1 MSKIK
6 YISVEQ
12 ASQNW
17 QISERS
23 VRNYCAQGRVEG
35 ALLEG
40 KTWKIP
46 SAAEKPDRKPR
57 HSSAEETLLAFLKRE
72 KDADLKG
79 GIYHKIQID
88 LTYNSNHIEGSKL
101 THDQTRY
108 IFETK
113 TFGVTDKAV
122 KVDDIVETVN
132 HFRCIDL
139 VIEGANTKLTES
151 FIKQLHFILKS
162 GTTDSQ
168 KSWFKVG
175 DYKMLENEVGGSEI
189 TKPAEVAGAIKAL
202 LKDYN
207 SKSKITFD
215 DILDFHVRFES
226 IHPFQDG
233 NGRVGRL
240 IMFKECLKHNIV
252 PFIITEE
259 LKMYYYDGLMMAIK
273 SLSNEDVKALSEAC
287 LDASYRGIKNWKEER
302 SFLRDTCLTGQD
314 GMKDTLNYF
323 GIKYE

>member
-1 MSKIK
+1 MSKVN
-6 YISVEQ
+6 YISVEE

-23 VRNYCAQGRVEG
+23 TRNYCAQGRVEG

-46 SAAEKPDRKPR
+46 TTAQKPDRKHR
-57 HSSAEETLLAFLKRE
+57 HSSAEDTLLAFLKRE
-72 KDADLKG
+72 KDASLKG

-113 TFGVTDKAV
+113 TLGVTDKAV

-139 VIEGANTKLTES
+139 IIEGAHTKLTES

-175 DYKMLENEVGGSEI
+175 DYKMLENEVGGSET
-189 TKPAEVAGAIKAL
+189 TKPSEVSGAIKAL
-202 LKDYN
+202 LKEYN

-273 SLSNEDVKALSEAC
+273 SLANEDVKALSEAC
-287 LDASYRGIKNWKEER
+287 LDASYRGIKNWKSER
-302 SFLRDTCLTGQD
+302 GFLRDTCLTGQD
-314 GMKDTLNYF
+314 AMKATLDYF

>member
-6 YISVEQ
+6 YISVEE
-12 ASQNW
+12 AAQNW

-23 VRNYCAQGRVEG
+23 ARNYCAQGRVEG
-35 ALLEG
+35 SLLEG

-46 SAAEKPDRKPR
+46 ATAKKPDRKPR
-57 HSSAEETLLAFLKRE
+57 HSSIDETLLAFLKRE
-72 KDADLKG
+72 KDAALKG

-113 TFGVTDKAV
+113 TLGVTDKAV

-139 VIEGANTKLTES
+139 IIEGAHTKLTES

-168 KSWFKVG
+168 KTWFRVG
-175 DYKMLENEVGGSEI
+175 DYKMLENEVGGSET
-189 TKPAEVAGAIKAL
+189 TKPAEVAGAIKVL

-259 LKMYYYDGLMMAIK
+259 LKMYYY
-273 SLSNEDVKALSEAC
+273 
-287 LDASYRGIKNWKEER
+287 RGIKNWKDER
-302 SFLRDTCLTGQD
+302 GFLRDTCLTGQD
-314 GMKDTLNYF
+314 AMKASLDYF

>member
-1 MSKIK
+1 MSKVK
-6 YISVEQ
+6 YISVEEAAQ
-12 ASQNW
+12 LW

-23 VRNYCAQGRVEG
+23 VRNYCAHGRVEG

-46 SAAEKPDRKPR
+46 TTAQKPERKPR

-72 KDADLKG
+72 KDAGLKG

-113 TFGVTDKAV
+113 TLGVTDKAV

-139 VIEGANTKLTES
+139 IIEGAHTKLTES

-175 DYKMLENEVGGSEI
+175 DYKMLENEVGGSET

-202 LKDYN
+202 LKEYN

-259 LKMYYYDGLMMAIK
+259 LKMFY
-273 SLSNEDVKALSEAC
+273 
-287 LDASYRGIKNWKEER
+287 YRGIKNWKDER
-302 SFLRDTCLTGQD
+302 GFLRDTCLTGQD
-314 GMKDTLNYF
+314 AMKATLDYF

>member
-1 MSKIK
+1 MSKAK
-6 YISVEQ
+6 YISVEE
-12 ASQNW
+12 AALAW

-23 VRNYCAQGRVEG
+23 ARNYCAQGRVEG

-40 KTWKIP
+40 KIWKIP
-46 SAAEKPDRKPR
+46 AAAKKPERKPR
-57 HSSAEETLLAFLKRE
+57 HSIVEESLLTFLKRE
-72 KDADLKG
+72 KDAGLKG

-113 TFGVTDKAV
+113 TLGVTDKAV

-139 VIEGANTKLTES
+139 IIEGAHTKLSES
-151 FIKQLHFILKS
+151 FIKQLHFILKF

-175 DYKMLENEVGGSEI
+175 DYKMLENEVGGSET
-189 TKPAEVAGAIKAL
+189 TKPTEVADAIKAL
-202 LKDYN
+202 LKEYN

-259 LKMYYYDGLMMAIK
+259 LKMYYY
-273 SLSNEDVKALSEAC
+273 
-287 LDASYRGIKNWKEER
+287 RGIKNWKNER
-302 SFLRDTCLTGQD
+302 AYLRDICLTAQD
-314 GMKDTLNYF
+314 AMKAILDYF
-323 GIKYE
+323 GIKYAS

>member
-1 MSKIK
+1 MSKVN
-6 YISVEQ
+6 YISVEE
-12 ASQNW
+12 ASQKW

-46 SAAEKPDRKPR
+46 STAEKPDRKHR

-72 KDADLKG
+72 KDAGLKG

-113 TFGVTDKAV
+113 TLGVTDKAV

-139 VIEGANTKLTES
+139 IIEGAHTKLTES

-175 DYKMLENEVGGSEI
+175 DYKILENEVGGSET

-202 LKDYN
+202 LKEYN

-233 NGRVGRL
+233 NGRVDRL
-240 IMFKECLKHNIV
+240 IMFKECLRHNIV

-259 LKMYYYDGLMMAIK
+259 LKIYY
-273 SLSNEDVKALSEAC
+273 
-287 LDASYRGIKNWKEER
+287 YRGIKNWKTER
-302 SFLRDTCLTGQD
+302 GFLRDTCLTGQD
-314 GMKDTLNYF
+314 AMKATLDYF

>member
-1 MSKIK
+1 MSKVN
-6 YISVEQ
+6 YISVEE
-12 ASQNW
+12 ASQKW

-46 SAAEKPDRKPR
+46 STAKKPDRKHR
-57 HSSAEETLLAFLKRE
+57 HSSAEDTLLAFLKRE
-72 KDADLKG
+72 KEAGLKG

-113 TFGVTDKAV
+113 TLGVTDKAV

-132 HFRCIDL
+132 HFRCVDL
-139 VIEGANTKLTES
+139 IIEGAHTKLTES

-175 DYKMLENEVGGSEI
+175 DYKMLENEVGGSET
-189 TKPAEVAGAIKAL
+189 TKPVEVFGAIKAL
-202 LKDYN
+202 LKEYN

-259 LKMYYYDGLMMAIK
+259 LKMYYY
-273 SLSNEDVKALSEAC
+273 
-287 LDASYRGIKNWKEER
+287 RGIKNWKTER
-302 SFLRDTCLTGQD
+302 GFLRDTCFTGQD
-314 GMKDTLNYF
+314 AMKATLDYF

>member
-1 MSKIK
+1 MSKVK
-6 YISVEQ
+6 YISVEE
-12 ASQNW
+12 AAQNW

-23 VRNYCAQGRVEG
+23 ARNYCAQGRVEG

-46 SAAEKPDRKPR
+46 ATAHKPERKPR
-57 HSSAEETLLAFLKRE
+57 HSTVEETLLTFLKRE
-72 KDADLKG
+72 KDAALKG

-113 TFGVTDKAV
+113 TLGVTDMAV

-139 VIEGANTKLTES
+139 IIEGAHTKLTES

-168 KSWFKVG
+168 KSWFRVG
-175 DYKMLENEVGGSEI
+175 DYKQLENEVGGSET

-202 LKDYN
+202 LKEYN

-259 LKMYYYDGLMMAIK
+259 LKMYYY
-273 SLSNEDVKALSEAC
+273 
-287 LDASYRGIKNWKEER
+287 RGIKKWNDER
-302 SFLRDTCLTGQD
+302 GYLRDTCLTGQD
-314 GMKDTLNYF
+314 SMKATLNYF
-323 GIKYE
+323 GIMYE

>member
-1 MSKIK
+1 MAKIE
-6 YISVEQ
+6 YISVEE
-12 ASQNW
+12 ASKLW
-17 QISERS
+17 ELSTRS
-23 VRNYCAQGRVEG
+23 VRNYCAQGRVSG

-46 SAAEKPDRKPR
+46 SNAEKPVRKTR
-57 HSSAEETLLAFLKRE
+57 HIETENNLLAFLKRE
-72 KDADLKG
+72 KDASLKG

-88 LTYNSNHIEGSKL
+88 LTYNSNHIEGSRL
-101 THDQTRY
+101 SHDQTRF

-113 TFGVTDKAV
+113 TLGITDDAV

-139 VIEGANTKLTES
+139 AIKGANTKLSES
-151 FIKQLHFILKS
+151 FIKQLHYILKT
-162 GTTDSQ
+162 GTTDAM

-175 DYKMLENEVGGSEI
+175 DYKMIENEVGGSE
-189 TKPAEVAGAIKAL
+189 TVKPEDVATEMKAL
-202 LKDYN
+202 LADYN
-207 SKSKITFD
+207 SKSEITFD

-259 LKMYYYDGLMMAIK
+259 LKMFY
-273 SLSNEDVKALSEAC
+273 N
-287 LDASYRGIKNWKEER
+287 RGIKEWKNER
-302 SFLRDTCLTGQD
+302 GYLRDTCLTGQD
-314 GMKDTLNYF
+314 AMKVSLDYF

>member
-168 KSWFKVG
+168 KPWFKVG
-175 DYKMLENEVGGSEI
+175 DYKMLENEVGGSET

-202 LKDYN
+202 LKEYN
-207 SKSKITFD
+207 SNSKITFD
-215 DILDFHVRFES
+215 DILDFHVRFEC

-252 PFIITEE
+252 PFIITEG
-259 LKMYYYDGLMMAIK
+259 LKMYY
-273 SLSNEDVKALSEAC
+273 
-287 LDASYRGIKNWKEER
+287 YRGIKNWKEER

>member
-1 MSKIK
+1 MSKVN
-6 YISVEQ
+6 YISVEE
-12 ASQNW
+12 ASQKW

-46 SAAEKPDRKPR
+46 STGKKPDRQHR
-57 HSSAEETLLAFLKRE
+57 HSSAEEALLAFLKRE
-72 KDADLKG
+72 KEAGLKG

-113 TFGVTDKAV
+113 TLGVTDKAV

-139 VIEGANTKLTES
+139 IIEGANTKLTES

-175 DYKMLENEVGGSEI
+175 DYKMLENEVGGSET
-189 TKPAEVAGAIKAL
+189 TKPVEVFGAIKAL
-202 LKDYN
+202 LKEYN

-259 LKMYYYDGLMMAIK
+259 LKMYYY
-273 SLSNEDVKALSEAC
+273 
-287 LDASYRGIKNWKEER
+287 RGIKNWKTER
-302 SFLRDTCLTGQD
+302 GFLRDTCFTGQD
-314 GMKDTLNYF
+314 AMKATLDYF

>member
-175 DYKMLENEVGGSEI
+175 DYKMLENEVGGSET

-202 LKDYN
+202 LKEYN
-207 SKSKITFD
+207 SNSKITFD
-215 DILDFHVRFES
+215 DILDFHVRFEC

-252 PFIITEE
+252 PFIITEG